1 MIYFG
6 YCAFLFALLG
16 FSYAIVAIVVAR
28 FRSLHQQ
35 SRRQPRKA
43 YVRRKL

>member
-1 MIYFG
+1 MIYIG

-16 FSYAIVAIVVAR
+16 FSYAIVALVVAR
-28 FRSLHQQ
+28 FRSFHQR
-35 SRRQPRKA
+35 SNKQPHRA

>member
-1 MIYFG
+1 MIYIG

-16 FSYAIVAIVVAR
+16 FSYAIVALVVAR
-28 FRSLHQQ
+28 FRSLRQR
-35 SRRQPRKA
+35 SNRQPRKA